1 MMHEFNKIIIATVL
15 IVVSSTTGF
24 PLRGE
29 LTTDQIIAKARD
41 YLGGD
46 TQLRA
51 VETIQFQGTFTT
63 HEGDGKGEIL
73 IYLKKPFKQRLDVI
87 RAHDGIVET
96 TAINDIDGWGRR
108 ANEKDAEDWT
118 IRILSMGEL
127 KRMRANTFDN
137 LNFYSGI
144 EQLGGSIINKG
155 IVNKEGKEAY
165 LLHFKYDKTIH
176 YKRYFDVNTGK
187 LLGTINDKG
196 IEIKDI
202 DEIIVDGIRF
212 PREQIRIEDGKKKDT
227 LTFTKIVINA
237 PLDDKIFELPSL
249 RFGK

>member
-1 MMHEFNKIIIATVL
+1 MKCGLNKLICSAVL
-15 IVVSSTTGF
+15 ILVSSAVVV

-29 LTTDQIIAKARD
+29 LTTEQILAKARE

-51 VETIQFQGTFTT
+51 VETIQFHGSFTT
-63 HEGDGKGEIL
+63 NKGEEKGEIL
-73 IYLKKPFKQRLDVI
+73 IYLKKPFKQRLDII
-87 RAHDGIVET
+87 RAHDGSIET

-108 ANEKDAEDWT
+108 VNKEDADDWT
-118 IRILSMGEL
+118 IRILSMPEL
-127 KRMRANTFDN
+127 KRMRANTYDN

-144 EQLGGSIINKG
+144 EKLGGKIINKG
-155 IVNKEGKEAY
+155 IVNKDGKNAY
-165 LLHFKYDKTIH
+165 VLHFQYDNTIH

-187 LLGTINDKG
+187 LLATINDKG

-202 DEIIVDGIRF
+202 GEFIVDGIRF

-227 LTFTKIVINA
+227 LSFNKIIINA
-237 PLDDKIFELPSL
+237 PMDDKIFELPSL
-249 RFGK
+249 RYGK

>member
-15 IVVSSTTGF
+15 IVVSSTIGF

-29 LTTDQIIAKARD
+29 LSTDQIIAKARD

-63 HEGDGKGEIL
+63 HEGEGKGEIL

-108 ANEKDAEDWT
+108 ANEKDADDWT
-118 IRILSMGEL
+118 IRILGMGEL

-144 EQLGGSIINKG
+144 EQLGGSIINRG
-155 IVNKEGKEAY
+155 IVKKDGKNAY

-176 YKRYFDVNTGK
+176 YKRYFEVTTGK
-187 LLGTINDKG
+187 LLATVNDKG

-202 DEIIVDGIRF
+202 DEFIVDGIRF
-212 PREQIRIEDGKKKDT
+212 PREQIRIENGKMKDT